1 MKIWVKLLLG
11 AVIGFIIAFFLPES
25 ADTGII
31 LGQIA
36 QIVINIGKYAIFPLV
51 FFSLIISI
59 WELRAERKLLALFK
73 KCFFYLL
80 LSTVLLSA
88 IGTISGILLPTQ
100 KIPGAGD
107 LTIPAIPLTELFMNN
122 IFPDNLF
129 SILIQSG
136 FSLFPIIVLALLI
149 GLNVDY
155 EKQFTR
161 PVISFADGMSRTM
174 YHINSLFVEIFWIG
188 MIAVGAARFFSIK
201 TVKGTEAFLPL
212 FITLIADVV
221 IIVAGVYPLIL
232 FFLTKKKNP
241 YKIMYAGLG
250 PAITAFL
257 SGDPYL
263 SLGML
268 TKHSRENLMGPRATN
283 NPIFSLATVFS
294 RAGTALVVS
303 VSFVLLRKVTFGAE
317 IPFYEYFWIF
327 GASIVAGMFSGLLTF
342 PFPQTGAYAALAFVC
357 LTYIHPSMLPDKYLD
372 LAQIAPLLV
381 CVGTLLDVLTSW
393 LTAYLIQYEGNPQTD
408 VDMRRCI

>member
-1 MKIWVKLLLG
+1 M
-11 AVIGFIIAFFLPES
+11 IG
-25 ADTGII
+25 
-31 LGQIA
+31 
-36 QIVINIGKYAIFPLV
+36 
-51 FFSLIISI
+51 
-59 WELRAERKLLALFK
+59 
-73 KCFFYLL
+73 
-80 LSTVLLSA
+80 
-88 IGTISGILLPTQ
+88 
-100 KIPGAGD
+100 
-107 LTIPAIPLTELFMNN
+107 
-122 IFPDNLF
+122 
-129 SILIQSG
+129 
-136 FSLFPIIVLALLI
+136 
-149 GLNVDY
+149 
-155 EKQFTR
+155 
-161 PVISFADGMSRTM
+161 
-174 YHINSLFVEIFWIG
+174 
-188 MIAVGAARFFSIK
+188 VGAARFFAMK

-212 FITLIADVV
+212 FVTLMVDVV

-250 PAITAFL
+250 PAITAFFT
-257 SGDPYL
+257 GDPYL

-283 NPIFSLATVFS
+283 NPVFSLAAVFS

-327 GASIVAGMFSGLLTF
+327 GASAVAALFSGLLTF

-357 LTYIHPSMLPDKYLD
+357 LTYILPNMLPDKYLD

-393 LTAYLIQYEGNPQTD
+393 LTAYLILYEKNSQIE
-408 VDMRRCI
+408 VDMHRCI